1 MARFHRLD
9 AEADRVFLTE
19 ALVDPLTRVPFR
31 PTNHVARCATCGL
44 VVLRETWEAV
54 GGCPNGHDTPDRW
67 DPKKAAR
74 GDGQLGAVPV
84 VAAAPAPAAAVADTA
99 TRRPAWMVP
108 LLATLGLG
116 ALIAAGIAIS
126 RLMADDAPPPPEP
139 VEAGPTAP
147 TAQAASDG
155 ETAGTLGEGDF
166 RTPEGFFQD
175 LYTFEADSTGRL
187 LTFTL
192 ATTAFYPD
200 LVVTTPGGER
210 VEAEQ
215 LDNLFDENGDETTI
229 TRRLRVDGLRGPGTY
244 RVLVTTRQP
253 LGTGAYTLDIAQRRP
268 VQALTAGARPFA
280 AQLGRLSE
288 LVDGSYRD
296 AYSFRG
302 IAGREH
308 TFTVASSAFAPSASF
323 DGGIRAE
330 TERGSDRVV
339 YTFTPARTGTYRAVV
354 TSRDRG
360 KTGAYTVRLEVEP
373 APPPEQTERPDRP
386 AAQATSVLRP
396 GGAPAR
402 DSLAAG
408 QSRAY
413 TLRGRVGDRV
423 VIEARADGFTPT
435 LVLIG
440 PDGSRASGPGDGD
453 RARVRT
459 TLQTEGT
466 YRVILGGSGLGEA
479 AKGAYSLSLEQRA
492 APTSDDIP
500 RLPGQDLPPRPAPPP
515 ADPEPAPAPPTDGDE
530 DYQPQPIGDGP
541 PDQNAPR
548 P

>member
-9 AEADRVFLTE
+9 AEADRVFLDE

-31 PTNHVARCATCGL
+31 PTNHVVRCSACGL
-44 VVLRETWEAV
+44 VTLRETWEAV
-54 GGCPNGHDTPDRW
+54 GGCPNGHTTPDRW

-84 VAAAPAPAAAVADTA
+84 VAAPKTAAPGATPPA
-99 TRRPAWMVP
+99 TRARPAWMLPALV
-108 LLATLGLG
+108 LLGLVTLVAVG
-116 ALIAAGIAIS
+116 MVMS
-126 RLMADDAPPPPEP
+126 RMMGGDDAPPPAP

-147 TAQAASDG
+147 TAIAASDG

-187 LTFTL
+187 LSFTL
-192 ATTAFYPD
+192 ATDDFYPD
-200 LVVTTPGGER
+200 LVVTTPEGDR

-215 LDNLFDENGDETTI
+215 LDNLIDEGAAETSV

-253 LGTGAYTLDIAQRRP
+253 LGTGAYTLDITQKQP
-268 VQALTAGARPFA
+268 VKALTAGAPA
-280 AQLGRLSE
+280 LTAQLGRLSE

-302 IAGREH
+302 IEGRQH
-308 TFTVASSAFAPSASF
+308 TLTIVSTAFAPSVSF
-323 DGGIRAE
+323 DGGLRAE
-330 TERGSDRVV
+330 TGRAADRVT
-339 YTFTPARTGTYRAVV
+339 YTFTPERTGTYKAVV

-360 KTGAYTVRLEVEP
+360 KTGAYTARLEVEP
-373 APPPEQTERPDRP
+373 APPPEQAERPDRP
-386 AAQATSVLRP
+386 PTAATGVLRA

-413 TLRGRVGDRV
+413 TVRGRVGDRV

-466 YRVILGGSGLGEA
+466 YRVVLGGSA
-479 AKGAYSLSLEQRA
+479 AGTYTLSLEQRA
-492 APTSDDIP
+492 APTSDNIP
-500 RLPGQDLPPRPAPPP
+500 RLPGQELPPRPAPPP
-515 ADPEPAPAPPTDGDE
+515 ADPAPDTPPTDGG
-530 DYQPQPIGDGP
+530 DYQPQPLGDGL
-541 PDQNAPR
+541 PDPNAPR